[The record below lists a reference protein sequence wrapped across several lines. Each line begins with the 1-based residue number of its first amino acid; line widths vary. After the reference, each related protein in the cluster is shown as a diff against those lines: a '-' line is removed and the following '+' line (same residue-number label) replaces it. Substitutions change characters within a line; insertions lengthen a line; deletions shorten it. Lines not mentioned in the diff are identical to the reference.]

1 MRLLNK
7 KAIGVFDSGLGGL
20 TVVKELKK
28 VLPNER
34 IVYFGDTARVPYGS
48 KSKEVIL
55 RYSREISKFLKGQDV
70 KMIVIACNT
79 ASAFAL
85 KELQEELD
93 IPVIGVIEA
102 GARMAVELS
111 ENIGIIGTKGTV
123 SSKAYY
129 NAIKKIKLGANVY
142 QKACPLFVPLIEEGM
157 ADDPITEEIIKKYL
171 SEMDG
176 MIDALILGCTHYP
189 LITRAINRVT
199 KGKIRLIN
207 PAEET
212 AKEVK
217 TTLNRL
223 SLENEKRE
231 GEDQYFVSD
240 EPENFKE
247 LGELFLGFE
256 LEDLQEINLEK

>member
-1 MRLLNK
+1 M
-7 KAIGVFDSGLGGL
+7 
-20 TVVKELKK
+20 
-28 VLPNER
+28 
-34 IVYFGDTARVPYGS
+34 
-48 KSKEVIL
+48 
-55 RYSREISKFLKGQDV
+55 
-70 KMIVIACNT
+70 
-79 ASAFAL
+79 
-85 KELQEELD
+85 
-93 IPVIGVIEA
+93 
-102 GARMAVELS
+102 
-111 ENIGIIGTKGTV
+111 
-123 SSKAYY
+123 
-129 NAIKKIKLGANVY
+129 GANVY

>member
-1 MRLLNK
+1 
-7 KAIGVFDSGLGGL
+7 
-20 TVVKELKK
+20 
-28 VLPNER
+28 
-34 IVYFGDTARVPYGS
+34 
-48 KSKEVIL
+48 
-55 RYSREISKFLKGQDV
+55 
-70 KMIVIACNT
+70 
-79 ASAFAL
+79 
-85 KELQEELD
+85 
-93 IPVIGVIEA
+93 
-102 GARMAVELS
+102 
-111 ENIGIIGTKGTV
+111 
-123 SSKAYY
+123 
-129 NAIKKIKLGANVY
+129 
-142 QKACPLFVPLIEEGM
+142 
-157 ADDPITEEIIKKYL
+157 
-171 SEMDG
+171 MDG